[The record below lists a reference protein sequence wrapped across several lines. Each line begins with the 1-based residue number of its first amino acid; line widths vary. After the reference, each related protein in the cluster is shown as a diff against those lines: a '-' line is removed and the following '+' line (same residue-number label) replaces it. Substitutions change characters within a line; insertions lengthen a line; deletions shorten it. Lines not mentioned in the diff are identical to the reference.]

1 MTELT
6 IAPARP
12 EPTPP
17 VPPSPPARRLG
28 RRRWRD
34 SRLLVGV
41 LLVLVSVVAGARL
54 FTAADQTRQ
63 WVVAA
68 ADLPAGHLIVERDL
82 RTVSAHLDG
91 ATSGRYYPGDR
102 RGDLVGATLAR
113 PVTAG
118 ELVSGADFAGSGAP
132 ATRLVPV
139 IVKSGRVPALAPGDH
154 VDVFVYQP
162 DGAPPADDG
171 GGTGAEGAAGTDGPA
186 AGEPVTGG
194 AGVEIQVLHDVEFV
208 AEDRLSGG
216 DRSLSLRVPVDDA
229 IRAVAASQ
237 SERVD
242 VVKLERDARGEVG
255 SSGPSAAPGYGR

>member
-6 IAPARP
+6 VAPARP

-34 SRLLVGV
+34 SRLLIGV

-54 FTAADQTRQ
+54 FATADRTRQ

-68 ADLPAGHLIVERDL
+68 ADLPAGHIVVDSDL
-82 RTVSAHLDG
+82 TTATAHLDG
-91 ATSGRYYPGDR
+91 AMSDRYYPGDR
-102 RGDLVGATLAR
+102 RSELLGATLAR
-113 PVTAG
+113 PVSSG
-118 ELVSGADFAGSGAP
+118 ELLSGADFAGEGAA

-139 IVKSGRVPALAPGDH
+139 IVKAGRVPDLSPGDH

-162 DGAPPADDG
+162 GAAAPPETG
-171 GGTGAEGAAGTDGPA
+171 GDPAQPAQEGQAVA
-186 AGEPVTGG
+186 G

-208 AEDRLSGG
+208 AQDRLNSG

-255 SSGPSAAPGYGR
+255 SGGPSSAPGYGR

>member
-34 SRLLVGV
+34 SRLLIGV
-41 LLVLVSVVAGARL
+41 LLVLVSVVAGTRL
-54 FTAADQTRQ
+54 FATADQTRQ

-68 ADLPAGHLIVERDL
+68 VDLPVGHLVVESDL
-82 RTVSAHLDG
+82 RTVAARLDG
-91 ATSGRYYPGDR
+91 GTSDRYYPGSR

-113 PVTAG
+113 PVSAG
-118 ELVSGADFAGSGAP
+118 ELLSGADFAGAGTA

-139 IVKSGRVPALAPGDH
+139 IVKAGRLPPLSPGDH

-162 DGAPPADDG
+162 DAAGAP
-171 GGTGAEGAAGTDGPA
+171 AEGGSGAGSAQTEPA
-186 AGEPVTGG
+186 QPAGAD

-208 AEDRLSGG
+208 AQERLSGG
-216 DRSLSLRVPVDDA
+216 DRSLSLRVAADDA

-237 SERVD
+237 SGRVD
-242 VVKLERDARGEVG
+242 VVKLERDPRGEVG
-255 SSGPSAAPGYGR
+255 SAGPATVPGYGR